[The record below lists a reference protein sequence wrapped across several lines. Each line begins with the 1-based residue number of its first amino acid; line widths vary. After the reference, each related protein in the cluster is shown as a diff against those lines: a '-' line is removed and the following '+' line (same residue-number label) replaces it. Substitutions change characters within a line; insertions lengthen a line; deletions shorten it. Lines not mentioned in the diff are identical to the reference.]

1 MTVDHTLPLVR
12 LADAGAA
19 LLAAAGAALGMGER
33 RRARST
39 STPREPVL
47 RVTARAGLAPG
58 VQLVGV
64 AFGGRTL
71 LLSVTRSGASLLCDA
86 GEAVPGDA

>member
-1 MTVDHTLPLVR
+1 MTIDHTLPLVR

-19 LLAAAGAALGMGER
+19 LLAAAGAALGLGQR
-33 RRARST
+33 LRSRAQ

-71 LLSVTRSGASLLCDA
+71 LLSVTRAGASLLSEAADA
-86 GEAVPGDA
+86 DSADA